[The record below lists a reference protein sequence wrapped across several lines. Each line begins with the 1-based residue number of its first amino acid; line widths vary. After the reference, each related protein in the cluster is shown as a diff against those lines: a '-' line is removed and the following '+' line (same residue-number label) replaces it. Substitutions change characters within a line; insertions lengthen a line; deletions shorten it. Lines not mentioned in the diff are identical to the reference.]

1 MITIVVDPKHAN
13 VLVCPRRVQ
22 DKSSRQ
28 LRRVREKEK
37 ERGRA
42 RARAS
47 LNAKGPQT
55 HEKKRT
61 RSRTTRGNSV
71 RFCHFSRVE
80 RFHRCRRSV
89 TDRFGEGTTTSSRLC
104 SAFWTRRVHV
114 VVRLLVSRKVDSPP
128 SRSRVSLLSSEAE
141 PTRTDGRDRRGRRK
155 TVQQQRQKTRAAS
168 SESVSNGT
176 HSSIESNVRAFVF
189 FVSYF

>member
-13 VLVCPRRVQ
+13 ILVCPTRVQ
-22 DKSSRQ
+22 YKSSRQ
-28 LRRVREKEK
+28 RRRVREKEK
-37 ERGRA
+37 ERG

-71 RFCHFSRVE
+71 RFGHFSRVE

-89 TDRFGEGTTTSSRLC
+89 TDRFGEETTTSSRLC
-104 SAFWTRRVHV
+104 SASWTV
-114 VVRLLVSRKVDSPP
+114 VVRLLVSPRKVDPP
-128 SRSRVSLLSSEAE
+128 PTGRSRVSLLSSEAE

-155 TVQQQRQKTRAAS
+155 NVQQQRQKTRAAS

-176 HSSIESNVRAFVF
+176 HSSIESNVRGL

>member
-13 VLVCPRRVQ
+13 ILVCPTRVQ
-22 DKSSRQ
+22 YKSSRQ
-28 LRRVREKEK
+28 RRRVREKEK

-89 TDRFGEGTTTSSRLC
+89 TDRFGEETTTSSRLC
-104 SAFWTRRVHV
+104 SASWTRRVHVV
-114 VVRLLVSRKVDSPP
+114 VVRLLVSRKVDPPP

-141 PTRTDGRDRRGRRK
+141 PTRTDGRYRRGRRK
-155 TVQQQRQKTRAAS
+155 NVQQQRQKTRAAS

-176 HSSIESNVRAFVF
+176 HSSIESNVRGL

>member
-13 VLVCPRRVQ
+13 ILVCPRRVQ
-22 DKSSRQ
+22 YKSSRQ
-28 LRRVREKEK
+28 RRRVREKEK

-42 RARAS
+42 RAS
-47 LNAKGPQT
+47 LNAKRPQT

-71 RFCHFSRVE
+71 RFGHFSRVE

-89 TDRFGEGTTTSSRLC
+89 TDRFGEETTTSSRLC
-104 SAFWTRRVHV
+104 SASWTV
-114 VVRLLVSRKVDSPP
+114 VVRLLVSPRKVDPPP

-155 TVQQQRQKTRAAS
+155 NVQQQRQKTRAAS